1 MVDEV
6 ARIAE
11 QDTEEQY
18 HQGAVSLMKD
28 LISDL
33 RGKNWAHEL
42 KEKARKTAF
51 SRLGKEDA
59 KRLSALGYCRLL
71 IGG

>member
-1 MVDEV
+1 MDISAEAARALRMLAPLLNPHNEHDRMVNEV

-42 KEKARKTAF
+42 KEKGAA
-51 SRLGKEDA
+51 
-59 KRLSALGYCRLL
+59 
-71 IGG
+71 